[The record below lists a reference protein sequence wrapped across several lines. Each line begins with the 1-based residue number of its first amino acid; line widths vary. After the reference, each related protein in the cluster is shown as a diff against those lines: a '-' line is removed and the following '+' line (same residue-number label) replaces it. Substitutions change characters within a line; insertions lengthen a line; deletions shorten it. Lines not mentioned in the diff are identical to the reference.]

1 MGVQTNNTKALDDLL
16 APHKQEMNILSEAL
30 KEVNQE
36 DVEKKKGAAK
46 ELIRKCLDLQSRMD
60 QAERTF
66 NAEKKKWDKELG
78 KTINRLKN
86 MVAGRPQNE
95 GVEEEKEESD
105 SSDSAE
111 NTES

>member
-1 MGVQTNNTKALDDLL
+1 MGVQTNNTKALEELF
-16 APHKQEMNILSEAL
+16 APHKKEMDILSEAL

-66 NAEKKKWDKELG
+66 NSEKKKWDKELG

-95 GVEEEKEESD
+95 GVEDEKEGDEAAA
-105 SSDSAE
+105 AE
-111 NTES
+111 DTES